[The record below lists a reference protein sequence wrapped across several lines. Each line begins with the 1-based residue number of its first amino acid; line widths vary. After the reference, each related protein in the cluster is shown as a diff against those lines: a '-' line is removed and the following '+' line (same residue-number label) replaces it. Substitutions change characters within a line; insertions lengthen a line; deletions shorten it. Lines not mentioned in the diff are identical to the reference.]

1 MPQTNTQLFNTGG
14 WNGATSFTP
23 GFKHVPLQFNSCPW
37 NTSPWNGAA
46 VAQEPGIEQVILFNT
61 TSIDLVWA
69 SVKNANAYQLQV
81 SLFADFRTTILDVT
95 ADESDHQFT
104 DSATNNVKRYW
115 RWKPSTD
122 GGTTFSEPYSE
133 VGSYWLDTGAAQQ
146 ISLDRGQ
153 WSLTDP
159 DTTTDQYIFRLFP
172 LFQITDENLF
182 RIQERN
188 RLGELLSEFLTIKGQ
203 VTLMFDGS
211 QYMEH
216 PQRNEFVRFHNIV
229 RVVFL
234 AVFKDGE
241 RERAMSNIWKAE
253 FVDDPS
259 LIMIAA
265 GRQDLLTGQIRFTEV

>member
-1 MPQTNTQLFNTGG
+1 M
-14 WNGATSFTP
+14 
-23 GFKHVPLQFNSCPW
+23 
-37 NTSPWNGAA
+37 
-46 VAQEPGIEQVILFNT
+46 
-61 TSIDLVWA
+61 
-69 SVKNANAYQLQV
+69 
-81 SLFADFRTTILDVT
+81 
-95 ADESDHQFT
+95 
-104 DSATNNVKRYW
+104 
-115 RWKPSTD
+115 
-122 GGTTFSEPYSE
+122 
-133 VGSYWLDTGAAQQ
+133 
-146 ISLDRGQ
+146 
-153 WSLTDP
+153 TDP
-159 DTTTDQYIFRLFP
+159 DDTTDQYIFRLFP

-203 VTLMFDGS
+203 VTLLFDGS

-241 RERAMSNIWKAE
+241 RERVMSNIWKVE